1 MWNRNVF
8 LQSRI
13 AAFQV
18 YDKMDNFNQ
27 KVCHVKFCEHKNKNF
42 QNNGKIKIIAYLWFW
57 SYVLKKFLMKNFLFC
72 VVAGS
77 FASFTYL
84 NSILR
89 LKNTF
94 NFQLTIKKLFF
105 YSPHDLSILNIANL
119 LWWIYPNLNMAKLL
133 SFWILGTKLLY
144 MVHAWNARIRYARF
158 CACNVLFS
166 VPIFEWLSIF
176 VLIITI
182 AKIKLISATENCLPN
197 IFSVIKFF
205 FTNQIIPFLSHLSVV
220 KLKRYKYNINKYFLQ
235 HIE

>member
-1 MWNRNVF
+1 MVWNRNVF

-105 YSPHDLSILNIANL
+105 LLTSWFINFKYSKFIMVNLSKPKYGKAL
-119 LWWIYPNLNMAKLL
+119 KLL
-133 SFWILGTKLLY
+133 NTW
-144 MVHAWNARIRYARF
+144 H
-158 CACNVLFS
+158 
-166 VPIFEWLSIF
+166 
-176 VLIITI
+176 
-182 AKIKLISATENCLPN
+182 
-197 IFSVIKFF
+197 
-205 FTNQIIPFLSHLSVV
+205 
-220 KLKRYKYNINKYFLQ
+220 
-235 HIE
+235 